1 MVNNKIIVALSHSV
15 IEKICAKGSIFQP
28 NMQIVVALFYK
39 QKIREP

>member
-15 IEKICAKGSIFQP
+15 IEKICTKGSIFQS
-28 NMQIVVALFYK
+28 NLQIVVALFYK